1 MLRHR
6 EVIRY
11 RAKITWQS
19 SVYLTGDGNL
29 DLDRWINLTSIDF
42 ARYFFPSLFF
52 REKVRKSVRDVR
64 LYQRNYLI
72 DSIRVV
78 RLKNK
83 RSSYQVSSDNRT
95 IVGKF

>member
-29 DLDRWINLTSIDF
+29 DLDRWINLISIDF